1 MATTTTTSHEHH
13 SNMPTV
19 AIVGAGFSGTMTAVQ
34 LARQSRRASRPLRIV
49 IIEPSGKFGSGVAYG
64 TRCTKHVLNVPAGN
78 MSALPEEPAN
88 FVQWTR
94 AHGISDSPDA
104 FVPRYWYGVY
114 LHDLLEEARHEAHI
128 ERRAARVMD
137 ILPDGSN
144 SDGAGAR
151 VVFDQGEALRAD
163 RVILAGGNFP
173 PSDAQLAESG
183 LLNCQRY
190 LRDPWGARALL
201 RIGTE
206 DDLLMVGTGLTMLD
220 VVVQLRSGGHRG
232 RVHAVS
238 RRGLVPQ
245 PHRPPKAHVAIPIP
259 KEVAEAPPTAAGLLR
274 GVRRAV
280 RRLAKQGIDWRDVV
294 ASLRSHTVVLW
305 TSLNERER
313 GKFLRHVRPYWD
325 THRHRIPL
333 DLVGDVDQMR
343 SDGTLVIHRARIAR
357 AESRERGIHVT
368 LRPRAGQPPYDVD
381 VAWVINCTGP
391 DSDIRRVQEPLW
403 KNLLARGVVRPDPHA
418 IGVVT
423 APDGALVDRDD
434 NPSRSIYLVGPLRK
448 AQLWES
454 TAVPE
459 LRVQAAE
466 VARTV
471 LASVPVAADV
481 PASAASTDQVDH
493 IEIVESDEGG
503 REVVPIYAGEYI

>member
-1 MATTTTTSHEHH
+1 MASES
-13 SNMPTV
+13 SNTPTV

-34 LARQSRRASRPLRIV
+34 LARQSRRAGGRPLRIV

-78 MSALPEEPAN
+78 MSALPEDPGH

-114 LHDLLEEARHEAHI
+114 LHDLLEEARHEAHV
-128 ERRAARVMD
+128 ERHAARVMD
-137 ILPDGSN
+137 ILPDETNGR
-144 SDGAGAR
+144 ATAK
-151 VVFDQGEALRAD
+151 VVFDQGEPLRAD

-183 LLNCQRY
+183 LLSCERY
-190 LRDPWGARALL
+190 LRDPWRARALQK
-201 RIGTE
+201 IGTE

-220 VVVQLRSGGHRG
+220 VVVLLRSGGHRG

-245 PHRPPKAHVAIPIP
+245 PHRPPKAHVAIPMP
-259 KEVAEAPPTAAGLLR
+259 KEVAEAPRTAAGLLR
-274 GVRRAV
+274 AVKQAV
-280 RRLAKQGIDWRDVV
+280 RRLAKEGIDWRDVI
-294 ASLRSHTVVLW
+294 ASLRSHTVALW

-313 GKFLRHVRPYWD
+313 GRFLRHVRPYWD

-333 DLVGDVDQMR
+333 DLVGDVEQMIL
-343 SDGTLVIHRARIAR
+343 DGTLTIHRARIA
-357 AESRERGIHVT
+357 ASEARENGVRVT
-368 LRPRAGQPPYDVD
+368 LRPRAGEQPYDVSVD
-381 VAWVINCTGP
+381 WVINCTGP
-391 DSDIRRVQEPLW
+391 DSDIRRVEEPLW

-434 NPSRSIYLVGPLRK
+434 QPSRCVYLVGPLRK

-459 LRVQAAE
+459 LRAQAAD

-471 LASVPVAADV
+471 LASLPVAAEV
-481 PASAASTDQVDH
+481 APASASADEVDH
-493 IEIVESDEGG
+493 FETVESEEDG

>member
-1 MATTTTTSHEHH
+1 
-13 SNMPTV
+13 MPTV

-34 LARQSRRASRPLRIV
+34 LARQSHRAGRPLRIV

-78 MSALPEEPAN
+78 MSALPEEPGH

-128 ERRAARVMD
+128 ERHAARVMD
-137 ILPDGSN
+137 ILPEEESGGPI
-144 SDGAGAR
+144 GAK
-151 VVFDQGEALRAD
+151 VIFDQGEPLRAD

-183 LLNCQRY
+183 LLSCERY
-190 LRDPWGARALL
+190 LRDPWRARALQK
-201 RIGTE
+201 IGPN

-245 PHRPPKAHVAIPIP
+245 PHRPPKAHVAIPMP
-259 KEVAEAPPTAAGLLR
+259 QEVAEAPRTAAGLLR
-274 GVRRAV
+274 GVKRAV
-280 RRLAKQGIDWRDVV
+280 RRLAGEGIDWRDVI
-294 ASLRSHTVVLW
+294 ASLRQHTVALW
-305 TSLNERER
+305 TSLSERER
-313 GKFLRHVRPYWD
+313 GRFLRHVRPYWD

-333 DLVGDVDQMR
+333 DLVGDVEQMIL
-343 SDGTLVIHRARIAR
+343 DGTLTIHRARIAASEPSEKGVR
-357 AESRERGIHVT
+357 VT
-368 LRPRAGQPPYDVD
+368 LRPRAGEQPYDANVD
-381 VAWVINCTGP
+381 WVINCTGP
-391 DSDIRRVQEPLW
+391 DSDIRRVEEPLW
-403 KNLLARGVVRPDPHA
+403 KNLLVRGVVRPDPHA

-423 APDGALVDRDD
+423 AADGALLGRDD
-434 NPSRSIYLVGPLRK
+434 KPSRSVYLVGPLRK

-459 LRVQAAE
+459 LRVQAAD

-471 LASVPVAADV
+471 LASLPAVAEVAPAPGSADE
-481 PASAASTDQVDH
+481 VDH
-493 IEIVESDEGG
+493 FETVESEEGG